1 MMKKIVLVLL
11 SCIMCIS
18 LTACGSNDKG
28 RVDTEAEVR
37 SGDVAEDSVTDNSVT
52 ESTEPQETVA
62 EDSANKES
70 KTLVAYFSLAGEQYE
85 VGVIRKGNTQIIAEM
100 IAEQTGADTFQIEPV
115 KEYPDTYD
123 GLLEVSKEESEDN
136 PPEIA
141 SKVKNMETYGT
152 VYIGFPIW
160 WGDMPAIVAGFLK
173 SYDFSG
179 KKVVPFCTHAGS
191 GLSGT
196 KQKVEE
202 LCSGADIADGLAVR
216 GQTAQEAADEAEK
229 EVSEWLKGAGLVE

>member
-1 MMKKIVLVLL
+1 MKKVITVLL

-18 LTACGSNDKG
+18 LAACGISETA
-28 RVDTEAEVR
+28 RTDTGEEVR
-37 SGDVAEDSVTDNSVT
+37 SGDMAGNSVAET
-52 ESTEPQETVA
+52 TEPQDAEK
-62 EDSANKES
+62 EDSARKNTGQES
-70 KTLVAYFSLAGEQYE
+70 KILVAYFSLAGEQYE
-85 VGVIRKGNTQIIAEM
+85 VGVIKKGNTQIVAEM

-141 SKVKNMETYGT
+141 STVENMEEYET

-191 GLSGT
+191 GFSGT
-196 KQKVEE
+196 EQKVREF
-202 LCSGADIADGLAVR
+202 CSGAELVDGLAIR

-229 EVSEWLKGAGLVE
+229 EVSEWLKKVIDGK

>member
-52 ESTEPQETVA
+52 ESTEPQEAVA
-62 EDSANKES
+62 EDSAKKES

-85 VGVIRKGNTQIIAEM
+85 VGIIRKGNTQIIAEM

-136 PPEIA
+136 PPE
-141 SKVKNMETYGT
+141 
-152 VYIGFPIW
+152 
-160 WGDMPAIVAGFLK
+160 
-173 SYDFSG
+173 
-179 KKVVPFCTHAGS
+179 
-191 GLSGT
+191 LS
-196 KQKVEE
+196 
-202 LCSGADIADGLAVR
+202 LIHI
-216 GQTAQEAADEAEK
+216 
-229 EVSEWLKGAGLVE
+229 